1 MAETPVAE
9 PRPAFTHKREK
20 HGLIGPFSGRQL
32 ALAALAVVAAG
43 VILAVVT
50 TPLGTTNPGGVGD
63 PRATPYILG
72 PAPAQGLRPGDL
84 PPALD
89 LTAADGTKT
98 PFTDLDGNPISLA
111 DLKGKAVWINY
122 FASWCPPCQAETPV
136 LREIAERYRDRGL
149 EVVGISVQ
157 ETNADDVREYAERY
171 QLDYTIGADLT
182 GEIFRLYR
190 LWGLP
195 TSFFIGPDGVIRSVV
210 LSPLNEAG
218 AAAQVE
224 AILPEP

>member
-1 MAETPVAE
+1 MAE

-20 HGLIGPFSGRQL
+20 HGLVGPFTGRQL
-32 ALAALAVVAAG
+32 ALAAIVVVAVAIG
-43 VILAVVT
+43 LVIAT
-50 TPLGTTNPGGVGD
+50 TPLGTAKPITIGD

-72 PAPAQGLRPGDL
+72 PEPAQGLRPGDV
-84 PPALD
+84 PPQLD
-89 LTAADGTKT
+89 LTAADGSKT

-111 DLKGKAVWINY
+111 DLKGKTVWMNF
-122 FASWCPPCQAETPV
+122 FASWCPPCQSETPV
-136 LREIAERYRDRGL
+136 LRDIAERYKDRGL

-157 ETNADDVREYAERY
+157 ETNAADVRAYAERY
-171 QLDYTIGADLT
+171 LLDYTIGADLT
-182 GEIFRLYR
+182 GEIFRDYR

-195 TSFFIGPDGVIRSVV
+195 TSFFIGPEGTIRTIV
-210 LSPLNEAG
+210 LAPLNEAG

>member
-1 MAETPVAE
+1 VSDAPTAEQ
-9 PRPAFTHKREK
+9 RPAFSHKREK
-20 HGLIGPFSGRQL
+20 HGLVGPFSGRQL
-32 ALAALAVVAAG
+32 ALAAIVVVAVG
-43 VILAVVT
+43 IGLVVAT
-50 TPLGTTNPGGVGD
+50 TPLGSVNPIPPGD

-72 PAPAQGLRPGDL
+72 PSPSEGLRPGDL
-84 PPALD
+84 PPELT

-111 DLKGKAVWINY
+111 DLEGKAVWINF
-122 FASWCPPCQAETPV
+122 FASWCPPCQSETPV
-136 LREIAERYRDRGL
+136 LRDIADRYRDRGL

-157 ETNADDVREYAERY
+157 ETSADDVRAYAERY

-182 GEIFRLYR
+182 GEIFRNYR

-195 TSFFIGPDGVIRSVV
+195 TQFFVGPDGVIRSVV
-210 LSPLNEAG
+210 LAPLNEEG

-224 AILPEP
+224 AILPDP